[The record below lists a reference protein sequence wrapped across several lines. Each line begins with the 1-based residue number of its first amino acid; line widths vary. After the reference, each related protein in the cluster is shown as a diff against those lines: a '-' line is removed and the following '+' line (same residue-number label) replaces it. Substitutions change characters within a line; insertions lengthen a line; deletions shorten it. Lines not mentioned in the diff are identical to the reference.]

1 MKRKISVALQIFGA
15 GVAVFVIYNFIIV
28 VSARKETPLIVEKAL
43 QSEAMRL
50 ELADLTR
57 EQRHILLKVQDPN
70 FYYHKG
76 YDFST
81 PGTGLTTIS
90 QGLVKIFYFDDFKP
104 GVQKI
109 KQTLIA
115 RFAFDALTPKDTI
128 LKLFINKVYLGH
140 HQGKAV
146 NGFEDASRI
155 YYSKSFNQLSEAEY
169 LSLVA
174 MIRAPATFH
183 CIAHKNEN
191 QLRVSRIKTMLA
203 GDYVPADNSDWLYD
217 RK

>member
-1 MKRKISVALQIFGA
+1 MKRKIKVLLQILGI
-15 GVAVFVIYNFIIV
+15 GVAVFIIYNVIV
-28 VSARKETPLIVEKAL
+28 VINARKETPLIVQKAL
-43 QSEAMRL
+43 QSAAMKL
-50 ELADLTR
+50 QLSDLTR

-70 FYYHKG
+70 FYNHKG

-90 QGLVKIFYFDDFKP
+90 QGLVKIYYFDNFKP

-109 KQTLIA
+109 KQTLIS
-115 RFAFDALTPKDTI
+115 RFAFDPLTPKDTI

-146 NGFEDASRI
+146 NGFEDASHL
-155 YYSKSFNQLSEAEY
+155 YYNKSFNQLSEEEY

-183 CIAHKNEN
+183 CITNKNEN
-191 QLRVSRIKTMLA
+191 HLRVSRIKKMLA
-203 GDYVPADNSDWLYD
+203 GDYVPVDNSDWLYD
-217 RK
+217 RN